1 MVIWHILIT
10 FIVVVVLAIV
20 INGIEEYGSKNSL
33 TKLSFADYMGRLNLP
48 IITLTNNGQTF
59 NFLVDTGASI
69 SVVDSIVLDKI
80 EHTKLNTVGEAYG
93 IDGNIVKVNYV
104 SIELA
109 KEDMTFTEQFQVMR
123 LDAFDNLKETDNLEL
138 SGILGSAFLKAHGFV
153 IDFEKLTLCTKEVQK

>member
-1 MVIWHILIT
+1 MVIWHILIA
-10 FIVVVVLAIV
+10 FIVVIVLAVI
-20 INGIEEYGSKNSL
+20 INGIEEYNNKNTL
-33 TKLSFADYMGRLNLP
+33 AELSFADSMGRLDLP

-104 SIELA
+104 SIKLT

-123 LDAFDNLKETDNLEL
+123 LDAFDNLRETDNLEL

>member
-20 INGIEEYGSKNSL
+20 INGIEEYGSKNNL
-33 TKLSFADYMGRLNLP
+33 TKLSFADSMGRLDLP

-93 IDGNIVKVNYV
+93 IDGNIVKVDYV
-104 SIELA
+104 SIKLT
-109 KEDMTFTEQFQVMR
+109 KEDITFTEQFQVMR
-123 LDAFDNLKETDNLEL
+123 LDAFDNLRETDNLEL
-138 SGILGSAFLKAHGFV
+138 SGILGSAFLKAHSFV